1 MRLLSLST
9 LFAVLLLTLSG
20 CQGVGPLPKKKVV
33 IDPTLPVVTLT
44 KNGIMHDMKTIAFE
58 WSAIKDPRVKEIYIY
73 KRVSGAKLT
82 NKLDYYESVG
92 NRFKTHYLDAKNKPG
107 IKYSYAFRVISSDAQ
122 GRLSKIYNVSTLPVL
137 DSVAWIHAIA
147 GLPRSA
153 KIIWRPHANQCVAS
167 YIIERKSF
175 KEEKFE
181 KIATLHGRLH
191 AEFIDEDLADN
202 SIYFYRIRVKTY
214 DGVISKPSKVV
225 KSVTKSLPKSV
236 AQINA
241 TKNLPKKI
249 KIEWSISKQKDFHQ
263 YYLYRGKDVD
273 GSFKLIAKLY
283 NNYFIDTID
292 KDGKVYFYRVSVVD
306 KDGLESEHEKKTVM
320 GMTLSK
326 PEAPVITG
334 VKLID
339 KGIELSWK
347 KTDARIKSFKILRKH
362 KTGWLKESTKE
373 YKNIFQTKF
382 IDKNINPDSTY
393 TYIVYGLDENAIVSK
408 PSIEVKIKTAESD
421 KIIHGKKNEP
431 MQEVIVKS
439 QDKNREK
446 NIQKILTPVKDL
458 DLNEI

>member
-1 MRLLSLST
+1 
-9 LFAVLLLTLSG
+9 
-20 CQGVGPLPKKKVV
+20 
-33 IDPTLPVVTLT
+33 
-44 KNGIMHDMKTIAFE
+44 
-58 WSAIKDPRVKEIYIY
+58 
-73 KRVSGAKLT
+73 
-82 NKLDYYESVG
+82 
-92 NRFKTHYLDAKNKPG
+92 
-107 IKYSYAFRVISSDAQ
+107 
-122 GRLSKIYNVSTLPVL
+122 L